1 MICRLWSRDMRFQ
14 KAIKKYMLWKV
25 INMLR
30 SPKISK
36 EAAEESR
43 KAEKENEREDE
54 RLRKGEV
61 LLIVSER

>member
-30 SPKISK
+30 SPKISN

>member
-1 MICRLWSRDMRFQ
+1 MRFQ

>member
-1 MICRLWSRDMRFQ
+1 
-14 KAIKKYMLWKV
+14 
-25 INMLR
+25 MLR